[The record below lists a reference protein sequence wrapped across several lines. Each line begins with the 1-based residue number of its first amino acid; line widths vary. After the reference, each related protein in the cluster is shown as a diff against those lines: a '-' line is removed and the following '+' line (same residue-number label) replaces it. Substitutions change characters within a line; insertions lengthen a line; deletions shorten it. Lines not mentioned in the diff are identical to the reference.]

1 MKFPKYI
8 SDHTFNFFS
17 LVNFGNYH
25 NLQHMVRKIEVA
37 ANEET
42 TLNNQ
47 WKVFYNTKEKF
58 VSEFWKTDKDAFVW
72 FFVYRC
78 IKASSIQSFF
88 KLSLYRY
95 LRLTKINFCTT
106 IPETGFCR

>member
-8 SDHTFNFFS
+8 SDHSFNFFS

-47 WKVFYNTKEKF
+47 WKVFYDTKEKF
-58 VSEFWKTDKDAFVW
+58 VSEFWKTERMLLCGFSFIDALKHRPYNPF
-72 FFVYRC
+72 
-78 IKASSIQSFF
+78 
-88 KLSLYRY
+88 LNY
-95 LRLTKINFCTT
+95 LCTGT
-106 IPETGFCR
+106 SD